1 VEVTEAASDDLLIE
15 TVRANPHLPLPP
27 TAEQRLRELGAR

>member
-1 VEVTEAASDDLLIE
+1 IE